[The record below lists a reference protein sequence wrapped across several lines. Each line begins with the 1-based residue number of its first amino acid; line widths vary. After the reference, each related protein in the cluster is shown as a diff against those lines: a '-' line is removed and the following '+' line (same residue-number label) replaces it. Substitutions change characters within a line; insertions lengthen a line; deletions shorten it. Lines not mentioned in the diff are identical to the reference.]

1 MVNKNKISVGYI
13 TTPHPHGSMHIKTL
27 DVIDEVDQIY
37 LCGLENED
45 LESMASLSSKVV
57 SKTTDLSEILS
68 NKDIDALLVCVRPD
82 ICPGVLDA
90 ALDAGKGALFE
101 KPGAL
106 TSKDLKPIAKKA
118 NELGITMGTMFQNRF
133 GPSMQDIIRIVNG
146 GALGNLMTVEARM
159 VTSQVRYRDPE
170 MWIFKKDMAGT
181 GILGWLGCHYID
193 LLCHLIDSKIKT
205 VTAIVGNRNPE
216 KIEVEDTAG
225 LVVKFE
231 NGVLGT
237 INCGYHLPSSSAGYS
252 SAAYDTFIGIRG
264 ADGYVRLEPSEGE
277 GYSLMSISPDWE
289 SGGLRQIDFNNMP
302 HSEAYGDVGGR
313 NFVSDFL
320 TAAIEKR
327 PAKVTIDDAVHV
339 LEVIDAAIESSST
352 GRTIDL

>member
-1 MVNKNKISVGYI
+1 MVNKNGISVGYI
-13 TTPHPHGSMHIKTL
+13 TTPHPHGLMHIKTL
-27 DVIDEVDQIY
+27 DVIDEIDQIY

-57 SKTTDLSEILS
+57 SKTTNLSEILS
-68 NKDIDALLVCVRPD
+68 NKNIDALLVCVRPD

-106 TSKDLKPIAKKA
+106 RSKDLKLIANKA
-118 NELGITMGTMFQNRF
+118 NKLGITMGTMFQNRF
-133 GPSMQDIIRIVNG
+133 GPSMQDIKRIVDG

-159 VTSQVRYRDPE
+159 VTSQVRYRDPD

-193 LLCHLIDSKIKT
+193 LLCHLIGSKIKT

-237 INCGYHLPSSSAGYS
+237 INCGYHLPSSSDGYS
-252 SAAYDTFIGIRG
+252 SAAYDTFVGIRG
-264 ADGYVRLEPSEGE
+264 TDGYVRLEPSEGE

-289 SGGLRQIDFNNMP
+289 SGGLRQIEFNNLP
-302 HSEAYGDVGGR
+302 VSEAYGDIGGR
-313 NFVSDFL
+313 NFVYDFL
-320 TAAIEKR
+320 VAAIEKR